1 MRGLLSGTSP
11 RRSAR
16 GLDLAEDGAGGY
28 IEAETPGDSTKSG
41 NTLKEARLQVP
52 IVGLAFGLSFEPWA
66 KAWLDLRKLV
76 GLDASEDGCVMP
88 EPLGDGTLGQ
98 RRIEAG
104 QTTEWLKHI
113 LYKLGVQPAEL
124 GNIGSHSCNATLL
137 ALLAKIRATPDDRR
151 MLGGHVQPGDKSMME
166 YSRDAL
172 AGPLDRMERALVLV
186 REGVVDPDTTRSGR
200 WTVRQ
205 DGASASS
212 IVAASSSQTAQLE
225 KEVKCSTFHAVISD
239 GITIVET
246 CECGASIH
254 ADPPFFGQCDNCA
267 ACRPKDKHSCIGGVG
282 PDEDQSPDEHSARSS
297 STSDSEAI
305 ESVVAARPSAN
316 QVSDHT
322 AKCTA
327 EFPRCGA
334 VMNKRWGAVHRKS
347 VNEVRTACGLA
358 APEAAYILLEPC
370 GLVGF

>member
-212 IVAASSSQTAQLE
+212 IVAASS
-225 KEVKCSTFHAVISD
+225 
-239 GITIVET
+239 
-246 CECGASIH
+246 
-254 ADPPFFGQCDNCA
+254 
-267 ACRPKDKHSCIGGVG
+267 
-282 PDEDQSPDEHSARSS
+282 
-297 STSDSEAI
+297 
-305 ESVVAARPSAN
+305 
-316 QVSDHT
+316 
-322 AKCTA
+322 
-327 EFPRCGA
+327 
-334 VMNKRWGAVHRKS
+334 
-347 VNEVRTACGLA
+347 
-358 APEAAYILLEPC
+358 
-370 GLVGF
+370 